1 MRKSSRLASVF
12 LCIAMVLSV
21 VLVVSIRN
29 VSAMAYKRL

>member
-21 VLVVSIRN
+21 VFVVSISN
-29 VSAMAYKRL
+29 VREMAYKRL